1 LDPIEIILFWL
12 AMTLYSLA
20 AAGYI
25 YALTFNNIRV
35 FPTLRIVV
43 ATGLLLHTLAIA
55 ARFRATGHL
64 PWSGDYENALSG
76 GWIIMALFV
85 QTFLKRK
92 DLQPVGVVILPMTLL
107 LMGFGVMRSPSLSPM
122 AASLKTFW
130 LYIHVYFAMISFGA
144 YTLAA
149 AAGAVLL
156 VKIRRDKRN
165 AVANQFFDFLP
176 AVARLDELMFRYVV
190 FGFVTDAIM
199 IAAGA
204 IWAKDLWG
212 SYWSWDPVETWS
224 LISWL
229 VYAFAL
235 HARLTLGW
243 RMERF
248 ALVTV
253 LALVAVFISYFGVT
267 FIVDSSIHAFSVR

>member
-1 LDPIEIILFWL
+1 MDSIEIIFFWL
-12 AMTLYSLA
+12 AMSLYALA
-20 AAGYI
+20 SGGYI
-25 YALTFNNIRV
+25 YALTFRNVRV
-35 FPTLRIVV
+35 FGFLRVLV
-43 ATGLLLHTLAIA
+43 LTGLILHTLAIA

-76 GWIIMALFV
+76 GWIIIALFSW
-85 QTFLKRK
+85 TFLKRK
-92 DLQPVGVVILPMTLL
+92 DLQPVGVVILPATLL
-107 LMGFGVMRSPSLSPM
+107 LMGFGVMRSPSLTPM

-144 YTLAA
+144 YTLAMGS
-149 AAGAVLL
+149 GAVLL
-156 VKIRRDKRN
+156 ALIRREKRAAGQN
-165 AVANQFFDFLP
+165 AFFDYLP
-176 AVARLDELMFRYVV
+176 DKARLDELTFRYVV

-199 IAAGA
+199 IVAGA

-243 RMERF
+243 KMERF

-253 LALVAVFISYFGVT
+253 LALITVFISYFGVT

>member
-1 LDPIEIILFWL
+1 MDSIELILFWL
-12 AMTLYSLA
+12 AMTLYA
-20 AAGYI
+20 AASGGYI
-25 YALTFNNIRV
+25 YALVFKNIRV
-35 FPTLRIVV
+35 FGALRVLVV
-43 ATGLLLHTLAIA
+43 LGLILHTLAIT
-55 ARFRATGHL
+55 ARFRATGRL
-64 PWSGDYENALSG
+64 PWSGDYENALTG
-76 GWIIMALFV
+76 GFFIIVLFAW
-85 QTFLKRK
+85 TFIKRK
-92 DLQPVGVVILPMTLL
+92 DLQPVGVIIMPATLL
-107 LMGFGVMRSPSLSPM
+107 LMGFGVMRSPSLTPM

-144 YTLAA
+144 YTLAMG
-149 AAGAVLL
+149 AGTILL
-156 VKIRRDKRN
+156 TKIRREKRG
-165 AVANQFFDFLP
+165 AAPHPFFDFLP
-176 AVARLDELMFRYVV
+176 DKARLDELTFRYVV
-190 FGFVTDAIM
+190 FGFITDAIM
-199 IAAGA
+199 IVAGA

-253 LALVAVFISYFGVT
+253 LALVTVFITYFGVT
-267 FIVDSSIHAFSVR
+267 FIVESSIHAFSVR

>member
-1 LDPIEIILFWL
+1 MDSIEIIFFWL
-12 AMTLYSLA
+12 AMACYA
-20 AAGYI
+20 AASGGYV
-25 YALTFNNIRV
+25 YALTFGNVR
-35 FPTLRIVV
+35 FFGLLRILVLC
-43 ATGLLLHTLAIA
+43 GLVLHTLTIA

-64 PWSGDYENALSG
+64 PWSSDYENSLSG
-76 GWIIMALFV
+76 GFFIICLFA
-85 QTFLKRK
+85 QTFIKRK
-92 DLQPVGVVILPMTLL
+92 DLQPIGVVALPLTLL
-107 LMGFGVMRSPSLSPM
+107 LMGFGVMSSPALTPM

-144 YTLAA
+144 YTLAMC
-149 AAGAVLL
+149 AGVVLL
-156 VKIRRDKRN
+156 AKIRRIERTAPSN
-165 AVANQFFDFLP
+165 AFIDFLP
-176 AVARLDELMFRYVV
+176 DTARLDELMFRYVV

-224 LISWL
+224 LISWII
-229 VYAFAL
+229 YALAL

-243 RMERF
+243 KMERF
-248 ALVTV
+248 AVMTV
-253 LALVAVFISYFGVT
+253 LALVTVFISYFGVN